1 MRIAGNKL
9 SDIKRYFANEL
20 GEMYTES
27 EILYMFRLAAE
38 EINGF
43 SLQFIHFNPDERVN
57 ESDLVKYSQWVK
69 RLRNKE
75 PLQYISGKSWFCGL
89 ELKVNEHVLIPR
101 PETEELVNYVLES
114 NPPSNAAILDVCTG
128 SACIALALKH
138 YMPYSV
144 VTATDISENA
154 LKLAAENAERLQLNC
169 EFIETDFLTDWMR
182 FSNQTWDV
190 IASNPPYVPESMHG
204 TLSEQVLREPHLAL
218 FVSDADPLIFYDKL
232 GALASKALK
241 QGGILIA
248 ECHFDSAGEI
258 MTLWQNKYDLTC
270 VQLFDMQ
277 GINRFV
283 KANLA
288 PK

>member
-9 SDIKRYFANEL
+9 SDIKRYFASEL

-89 ELKVNEHVLIPR
+89 QLTVNEHVLIPR

-114 NPPSNAAILDVCTG
+114 RPPANASILDVCTG
-128 SACIALALKH
+128 SGCIALALKH
-138 YMPYSV
+138 YMEHSV
-144 VTATDISENA
+144 VTATDISVEA
-154 LKLAAENAERLQLNC
+154 LKLARENGERLQLNC
-169 EFIETDFLTDWMR
+169 EFIETDFLSDSAR
-182 FSNQTWDV
+182 FANQTWDI
-190 IASNPPYVPESMHG
+190 IASNPPYIPESLHG

-218 FVSDADPLIFYDKL
+218 FVSDVDPLIFYDKL
-232 GALASKALK
+232 GALASKSLK
-241 QGGILIA
+241 PEGMLIA
-248 ECHFDSAGEI
+248 ECHFDRAGEI
-258 MTLWQNKYDLTC
+258 MTLWQNKYNLIC
-270 VQLFDMQ
+270 VQLSDMQ
-277 GINRFV
+277 GVNRFV

>member
-9 SDIKRYFANEL
+9 SDIKRYFASEL

-89 ELKVNEHVLIPR
+89 QLTVNEHVLIPR
-101 PETEELVNYVLES
+101 PETEELVNDVLES
-114 NPPSNAAILDVCTG
+114 RPPANASILDVCTG
-128 SACIALALKH
+128 SGCIALALKH
-138 YMPYSV
+138 YMEHSV
-144 VTATDISENA
+144 VTATDISVEA
-154 LKLAAENAERLQLNC
+154 LKLARENGERLQLNC
-169 EFIETDFLTDWMR
+169 EFIETDFLTNWMR
-182 FSNQTWDV
+182 FSNQTWDI
-190 IASNPPYVPESMHG
+190 IASNPPYIPESLHG

-218 FVSDADPLIFYDKL
+218 FVSDVDPLIFYDKL
-232 GALASKALK
+232 GALASKSLK
-241 QGGILIA
+241 PGGMLIA
-248 ECHFDSAGEI
+248 ECHFDRAAEI
-258 MTLWQNKYDLTC
+258 MTLWQNKYNLTC
-270 VQLFDMQ
+270 IQLSDMQ
-277 GINRFV
+277 GVNRFV